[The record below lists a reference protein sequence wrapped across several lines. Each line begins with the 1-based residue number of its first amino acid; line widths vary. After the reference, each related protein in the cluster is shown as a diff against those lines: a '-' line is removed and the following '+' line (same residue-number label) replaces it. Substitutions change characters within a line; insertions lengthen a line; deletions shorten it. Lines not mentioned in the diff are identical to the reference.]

1 MQEEVTRGA
10 VTLIVD
16 GAKLSEQVFEKAV
29 KKFLEE
35 IQKSQKPK
43 IYRGRQSLKQLA
55 SQNAGLANIEISDK
69 NIKAFSRVAKKYHV
83 DFALKKD
90 TVAEQPRYLVFFKS
104 RDADAITAA
113 FQDYGMIDGV
123 INNGRRGEELEKA
136 KEHAERTQPEKKPS
150 IRERLAAA
158 KQECAKQQPRP
169 ATEKKPPELGER

>member
-90 TVAEQPRYLVFFKS
+90 TSAEQPRYLVFFKS

-113 FQDYGMIDGV
+113 FQEFASRKMSREEIC
-123 INNGRRGEELEKA
+123 RGTGGQ
-136 KEHAERTQPEKKPS
+136 RCCRQTDS
-150 IRERLAAA
+150 F
-158 KQECAKQQPRP
+158 CGSPRSGSL
-169 ATEKKPPELGER
+169 LGQRAH